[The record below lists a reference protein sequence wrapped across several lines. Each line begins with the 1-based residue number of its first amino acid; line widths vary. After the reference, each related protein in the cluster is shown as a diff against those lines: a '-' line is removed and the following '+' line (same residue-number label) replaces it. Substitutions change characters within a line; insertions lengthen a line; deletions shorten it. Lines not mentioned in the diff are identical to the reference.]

1 MSHCKQCGSYAINP
15 GMHGRDGSDV
25 DLCDVCYWRKRSDEL
40 ARLVKEHNADL
51 VIECNRNRWDEN
63 KCLPYARIGKYK
75 QCPDCKKDYL
85 IDLPGWL
92 K

>member
-25 DLCDVCYWRKRSDEL
+25 DLCDVCYWRKRSDKL
-40 ARLVKEHNADL
+40 ARLVKEHNDKMWNGCL
-51 VIECNRNRWDEN
+51 STRCNDNCETVGD
-63 KCLPYARIGKYK
+63 
-75 QCPDCKKDYL
+75 CPMQYM
-85 IDLPGWL
+85 IDLPEWA